1 MASCPHCSAPFDP
14 PHRGRPKVYCSTACR
29 RAAQNLRRCP
39 DPERRRG
46 PRAPRAP
53 RAGQRPTRQPRQR
66 ARSGTQHWMND
77 TTVPVC
83 KMDNCFFD
91 AGTCS
96 HRR

>member
-1 MASCPHCSAPFDP
+1 MASCPHCSAAFDP
-14 PHRGRPKVYCSTACR
+14 PARGRPKVYCSTACR

-46 PRAPRAP
+46 PRRPTAPRPGP
-53 RAGQRPTRQPRQR
+53 RRQPRQR
-66 ARSGTQHWMND
+66 APVGTQHWMTD
-77 TTVPVC
+77 PTVSVC
-83 KMDNCFFD
+83 KVDNCFFD